1 MKIIISGG
9 DKQAD
14 FVIREFKKTGNK
26 LIVINGDEKE
36 AKYLSGQNEIDVQL
50 NDPTKVFSYRE
61 ASIEG
66 FDLIISLLE
75 KDEDNFVACS
85 IAKKIFGVKRAI
97 CTVQNPDNVQLFEAM
112 GIDSPISASYL
123 LAEHIKGESDVDSL
137 LKTLSLEHDKI
148 AITEIR
154 IKKNFSIAGKILKDI
169 AFPQVCNVCCI
180 YRDPAVI
187 IPRGTTQI
195 LEDDTLVFA
204 SSSLDQDEILNFVK
218 REGD

>member
-1 MKIIISGG
+1 MRIIISGG

-14 FVIREFKKTGNK
+14 FVIREFKKTGNT
-26 LIVINGDEKE
+26 LLVINGDEKE
-36 AKYLSGQNEIDVQL
+36 ANYLSNQNEIDVQL
-50 NDPTKVFSYRE
+50 SDPSKVFSYRE

-85 IAKKIFGVKRAI
+85 IAKKIFGVKKAI

-123 LAEHIKGESDVDSL
+123 LAERIKGESNIDSL
-137 LKTLSLEHDKI
+137 IKTLSLEHDKI

-154 IKKNFSIAGKILKDI
+154 IKKDYAIAGKVLKDI
-169 AFPQVCNVCCI
+169 SFPQACNVCCI
-180 YRDPAVI
+180 YRDPTVI

-204 SSSLDQDEILNFVK
+204 SSTIDQDEILTFVK
-218 REGD
+218 RKGA